1 MQQNFTNKSVYV
13 SQGDSKREKEI
24 AEKYKQ
30 ERNESEVTRYEKRY
44 KRKVESKCEGEYFS
58 ILH

>member
-1 MQQNFTNKSVYV
+1 VITSNATKFHEQISHV

-30 ERNESEVTRYEKRY
+30 EKNETEETRYEKRY
-44 KRKVESKCEGEYFS
+44 KRKIASKCEGE
-58 ILH
+58 